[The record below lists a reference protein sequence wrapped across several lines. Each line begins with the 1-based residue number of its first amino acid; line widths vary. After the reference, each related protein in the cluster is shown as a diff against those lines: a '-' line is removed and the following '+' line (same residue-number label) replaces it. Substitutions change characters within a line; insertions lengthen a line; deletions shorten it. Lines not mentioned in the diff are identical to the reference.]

1 MGHRSDRREFLKTLG
16 SAAVTPCMLRAAG
29 ALGVGFSSA
38 FALPS
43 DPLVLGADPISNQPV
58 GVAKGLHP
66 GRVVWAHDPNAADW
80 EGPGQGHWWEGGH
93 TNQAVVE
100 RMMSGVVRQLSGKA
114 GDREAWHALIQN
126 FNQTHGNGK
135 AGYRKGEKV
144 TIKVNLVGCIADG
157 AVDPE
162 SYDLVRELDYMNAS
176 PQMILALLHQLVDR
190 KSVV

>member
-1 MGHRSDRREFLKTLG
+1 
-16 SAAVTPCMLRAAG
+16 MLRTPEAFAWG
-29 ALGVGFSSA
+29 ISSA
-38 FALPS
+38 FGTPR
-43 DPLVLGADPISNQPV
+43 DQLVLASNPVPNLPV

-66 GRVVWAHDPNAADW
+66 GRVVWAHDPNATDW

-126 FNQTHGNGK
+126 FNQTHGNGN

-144 TIKVNLVGCIADG
+144 TIKVNLVGCITGWGSIQSLTTWCATWTT
-157 AVDPE
+157 
-162 SYDLVRELDYMNAS
+162 
-176 PQMILALLHQLVDR
+176 
-190 KSVV
+190 